1 MNIKNI
7 VESASYI
14 EIVNML
20 DSLVFELLYSKE
32 GYLTLT
38 LKTALD
44 EAQNVI
50 AKYDYEASKIIKDND
65 FKNIDDVVKDKRQEL
80 IAKIQEHYSKEA
92 MNWAF
97 SVYQNMVDNCI
108 FCASINKDDKQTVDK
123 FYNRALSAI
132 SWICEVKEFDEIG
145 KNAILDEINLQFQ
158 EALADDDSQ
167 YLPKGNLINSDEIL
181 FMQLRSL
188 ITQDLERFLRAD
200 FNNFSNELTKEDIS
214 YFQKT
219 KNELQTNK
227 KTSVVDD
234 IILENT
240 AIEIL
245 GLENDK
251 AKYAFLK
258 QVRDDFSN
266 NKDLNEDNKI
276 SIVKR
281 RIKLFSDTQNKSL
294 LSKYY
299 KNLLTA

>member
-1 MNIKNI
+1 MNIKNV

-50 AKYDYEASKIIKDND
+50 AKYDYESSKIIKDND

-80 IAKIQEHYSKEA
+80 IEKIQEHYSKEA

-108 FCASINKDDKQTVDK
+108 FCASINKDDKKLVDK

-132 SWICEVKEFDEIG
+132 SWICEVKEFDEID

-158 EALADDDSQ
+158 EALQGDDSQ
-167 YLPKGNLINSDEIL
+167 YLPKSKLLNSDEIL

-227 KTSVVDD
+227 RTSVVDD

-251 AKYAFLK
+251 SKYAFLK
-258 QVRDDFSN
+258 QVRDDFLN

-281 RIKLFSDTQNKSL
+281 RIKLFSDTQNKNM